1 MGSGEHNL
9 TETIARHE
17 REIADLRAQ
26 VKAIQDGHVKE
37 QLEAQIAHRISELE
51 ADLKL
56 QEMQESMVKEQA
68 GKESK
73 ERRRRFPWNF

>member
-1 MGSGEHNL
+1 MTSSETDL
-9 TETIARHE
+9 RDTIARHE

-37 QLEAQIAHRISELE
+37 QLEAQIAHRIAELE

-56 QEMQESMVKEQA
+56 QEMQEAMAKEQQ
-68 GKESK
+68 GKRHK
-73 ERRRRFPWNF
+73 RRFPWAR

>member
-1 MGSGEHNL
+1 MNSSNADL

-37 QLEAQIAHRISELE
+37 QLEAQIAGRIAELE

-56 QEMQESMVKEQA
+56 QEMQEAMALEEAEKQRKE
-68 GKESK
+68 K
-73 ERRRRFPWNF
+73 RRRFPRIF